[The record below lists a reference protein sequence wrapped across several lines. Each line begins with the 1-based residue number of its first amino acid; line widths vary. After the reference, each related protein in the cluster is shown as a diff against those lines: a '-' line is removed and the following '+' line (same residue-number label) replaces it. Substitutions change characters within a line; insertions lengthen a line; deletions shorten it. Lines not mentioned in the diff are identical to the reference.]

1 MTKLKCLICESNMLY
16 YFSKR
21 YGTEPFKDMM
31 KNIGE
36 VEYFTCTNC
45 GLTISKTHSE
55 LESVKWKKL
64 NYDFHHY
71 LENNNT
77 DINQPPYLEQA
88 LLLKVLSTN
97 GIIDSHN
104 MLDYAG
110 GYGSLSK
117 TLKKY
122 FNMDLPVY
130 DPYVQN
136 DGEIDYID
144 NNNLST
150 FKTVLNSAL
159 FEHLLTRQSFDE
171 INALVS
177 ENNGAMLV
185 HTRIC
190 ETVPKD
196 PDWFYL
202 QPPVHTTF
210 HTNKSMEL
218 LMKQWGYVESI
229 YCLPARSWVLLKEN
243 DLNIEKRVNLINS
256 ELQTEYLVYKSGFVD
271 YWKGS

>member
-1 MTKLKCLICESNMLY
+1 MKCLICKADMIY
-16 YFSKR
+16 AFSKK
-21 YGTEPFKDMM
+21 YDSDPYKNMM
-31 KNIGE
+31 KEIGK
-36 VEYFTCTNC
+36 VEYFRCINC

-55 LESVKWKKL
+55 LKKEIWERL

-71 LENNNT
+71 LENNGT
-77 DINQPPYLEQA
+77 DINQPPYQEQA
-88 LLLKVLSTN
+88 LMLKILSEN
-97 GIIDSHN
+97 GIIDAKN
-104 MLDYAG
+104 IIDYAG

-117 TLKKY
+117 VIKKY
-122 FNMDLPVY
+122 FDIDLPIY
-130 DPYVQN
+130 DPYVQSGSN
-136 DGEIDYID
+136 KYVQKKDLVKY
-144 NNNLST
+144 
-150 FKTVLNSAL
+150 KTVLNSAL
-159 FEHLLTRQSFDE
+159 FEHLLARKSFDE
-171 INALVS
+171 INSLVS
-177 ENNGAMLV
+177 ECGGALLI

-190 ETVPKD
+190 ENVPND

-202 QPPVHTTF
+202 NPPVHTTF
-210 HTNKSMEL
+210 HTNKSMDL